1 METHGRGHRGRAP
14 HELTPMNLA
23 SVIRRRLRALF
34 RRSIV
39 EREMNEELELHL
51 ELEKQA
57 RMRAG
62 ATSDEAHLAAIHA
75 FGGLDHVKE
84 AYRDARGTRPMEN
97 LIQDLRYG
105 VRILRRNPVLAIAAI
120 LCFAL
125 GIGVNSAI
133 FSIVNGVLIRPLPYR
148 DADRIVLI
156 NEGLPKMGPGM
167 GRISAPEFVDYR
179 QLDGRVFQATAIYE
193 GRSFIVR
200 APDGSLERVPGAV
213 VTGNFLRVLG
223 REPALGRIPETWLQ
237 NASDPTASLATLEVI
252 VSHFF
257 WRTRLGG
264 DSTIIGK
271 TMPFGTSSVATV
283 AGVLPPDVQFPIG
296 GIGVTPAEIFVAYEL
311 TAAVM
316 SRRADNYGTWAFGR
330 LADGVSLERASTEVS
345 NVATS
350 LPRRYPDFYRESTS
364 IVIGGVSS
372 LREAIVGPVR
382 QPLLVL
388 LGAVCLVL
396 LIACLNVSSLLVA
409 RSVTR
414 QREIAVRR
422 AIGATRSRLAQ
433 QFLAESLVLVIIGG
447 LVGLLVGHYGAA
459 LLRQLEPN
467 GSLNGYDIGLDWR
480 VVAATGLATALTG
493 LVFSVLPGIAGRDDL
508 QTSLREAESRRKGL
522 SRSGLVVAEI
532 AIALLLTVG
541 AGLMVRSFLRL
552 RAVDPGYNAAGLL
565 TFRVTFPQSRY
576 ASHAAAIAGQQVLA
590 QRLAAI
596 PGVMAV
602 SSASDFPAAEPSW
615 ITFTLDPALGP
626 PPEKTP
632 IGSNNLVKPDYF
644 ETMGIAL
651 RVGRTFNTSDIAGR
665 EPVAIIG
672 ETLAKDRFGGTNA
685 IGRRLKWGGP
695 DSPQPWRTIVGIV
708 SDVKQSGLT
717 QEEPTPAIYM
727 PAAQM
732 DSGPVVSMVRG
743 QSYFLRTAGDPHAAF
758 SAIRRTVKEFDGLMP
773 ITGLSSMDDLLSATI
788 ADRKFNMFLLAVF
801 AAVALSLAAVGIYG
815 LIAYSVAQRTRE
827 LGIRIAIGAVPRDI
841 LLLVVRQG
849 AKLALAGIVVGSLG
863 AIALTRSMRSML
875 FQVDPL
881 DPLTFAAVGIA
892 LAAVAIGATWVPA
905 LRAAR
910 VSPVTA
916 MRND

>member
-1 METHGRGHRGRAP
+1 
-14 HELTPMNLA
+14 MNLS

-34 RRSIV
+34 RRSVV
-39 EREMNEELELHL
+39 EREMNDELAFHF
-51 ELEKQA
+51 ELEKLA
-57 RMRAG
+57 RLRAG
-62 ATSDEAHLAAIHA
+62 ANSAEAHRVAMHA
-75 FGGLDHVKE
+75 FGGVDHVKE

-97 LIQDLRYG
+97 FIQDLRYG
-105 VRILRRNPVLAIAAI
+105 VRMLGRNPSMAIAAI

-133 FSIVNGVLIRPLPYR
+133 FSIVNGVLLRPLPYR

-167 GRISAPEFVDYR
+167 GRISPAEFVDYR
-179 QLDGRVFQATAIYE
+179 QLDGRVFQSTAIYE
-193 GRSFIVR
+193 PRSFLVR
-200 APDGSLERVPGAV
+200 APDGSLDRVSGAV

-223 REPALGRIPETWLQ
+223 REPVLGRVPLTWLQ
-237 NASDPTASLATLEVI
+237 NAADPTTTLGDLEVI
-252 VSHFF
+252 VSHSF

-264 DSTIIGK
+264 DSAIIGK
-271 TMPFGTSSVATV
+271 TMPFGTTSVATV
-283 AGVLPPDVQFPIG
+283 AGVLPPNVQFPIG
-296 GIGVTPAEIFVAYEL
+296 GIGVTPAEIFAPYQLSEQ
-311 TAAVM
+311 VM
-316 SRRADNYGTWAFGR
+316 ARRADNYGTWAFGR
-330 LADGVSLERASTEVS
+330 LADGVSVERASTEVS
-345 NVATS
+345 NVATN
-350 LPRRYPDFYRESTS
+350 LPRRYPEFYRESTS

-372 LREAIVGPVR
+372 LREGVVGPVR

-409 RSVTR
+409 RSVAR

-422 AIGATRSRLAQ
+422 AIGATRSRLSQ
-433 QFLAESLVLVIIGG
+433 QFLTESLVLVVIGG
-447 LVGLLVGHYGAA
+447 LVGLLVGRYGAI

-467 GSLNGYDIGLDWR
+467 GTLNGYDIGLDWR
-480 VVAATGLATALTG
+480 VVAVTAAVTGLTGIVFAVVPGLT
-493 LVFSVLPGIAGRDDL
+493 GRDDL
-508 QTSLREAESRRKGL
+508 QTSLRESVT
-522 SRSGLVVAEI
+522 RSKARSNTGLVVAEI
-532 AIALLLTVG
+532 AIALMLTVG
-541 AGLMVRSFLRL
+541 AGLMVRSFMHLRD
-552 RAVDPGYNAAGLL
+552 VDPGYSAERLL

-576 ASHAAAIAGQQVLA
+576 PSHAAAIAGQQVLA

-596 PGVMAV
+596 PGVITV
-602 SSASDFPAAEPSW
+602 SSASDMPAAEPSW
-615 ITFTLDPALGP
+615 IVYTRDPALGP

-632 IGSNNLVKPDYF
+632 VGSNNLVKPGYF

-672 ETLAKDRFGGTNA
+672 ETLAKERFGGTNA
-685 IGRRLKWGGP
+685 IGRRLKWGGA
-695 DSPQPWRTIVGIV
+695 DSPQPWRTIVGV
-708 SDVKQSGLT
+708 VADVKQSGLT

-743 QSYFLRTAGDPHAAF
+743 QNYFLRTAGEPRAAF
-758 SAIRRTVKEFDGLMP
+758 SAIRRAVKEFDGLMP
-773 ITGLSSMDDLLSATI
+773 ISGLSSMDDLLSATI

-827 LGIRIAIGAVPRDI
+827 LGIRIAIGAVPRDV
-841 LLLVVRQG
+841 LLLVLRQG

-863 AIALTRSMRSML
+863 AIALTRWMRSLL

-881 DPLTFAAVGIA
+881 DPLTFAAVGVA
-892 LAAVAIGATWVPA
+892 LAAVAIGATWAPA